1 MEKVKTLSEIQLK
14 GQKAKAVSSILVS
27 ATTEEKNAALIL
39 IAEQLLLD
47 EAIILSENKKDLKSG
62 KENGLPDEVLDRIML
77 NKERIQGMS
86 DAIKQLVELKDPVG
100 EIIESITKDN
110 GLFMNKKR
118 VPIGVIGMIY
128 EARPNVTVD
137 AATLSLK
144 TGNASILRG
153 SSSAQ
158 FSNMVLANSI
168 QKALAKSSI
177 PVEAVQLIEDT
188 SRETAKEL
196 FTLNAYLDVLI
207 PRGGKNLID
216 MVIRESTVP
225 VIQTGAGNC
234 HVFIDE
240 TADLEMSLSIVLNA
254 KIQRPSVCNA
264 IESILVHENWFAE
277 HGEQLLRVL
286 EENKVEIFGD
296 KTVSNVSTI
305 VKDATEEDWY
315 TEYLGLSISIKVVGS
330 VEEAIAH
337 INKYGTGHSEAIIT
351 KNEDN
356 AALFFNIVDAAAVYH
371 NASTRFTDGFEF
383 GYGAEIGISTQK
395 LHARGPMG
403 LQALTSSKFI
413 IQGTGQIR

>member
-62 KENGLPDEVLDRIML
+62 NENGLPDEVLDRIML